1 MGVGIHGPPA
11 GPLMADLREL
21 YQDTILDH
29 SKKPRNFREIQEA
42 SAKAVG
48 HNPLCGDRVTV
59 YLRLDDGNIAD
70 ISFIGQG
77 CAISKASASLMTDA
91 VKGKS
96 KAEATRL
103 FERFRKMVTGRPGD
117 PIDNSLGKLAVLS
130 GVCEFPVRVKC
141 ASLPW
146 HTLEAAL
153 EQKQETVSLE

>member
-1 MGVGIHGPPA
+1 MP
-11 GPLMADLREL
+11 DLREL

-29 SKKPRNFREIQEA
+29 SKRPHNFHEIPEA
-42 SAKAVG
+42 SSKAVG

-59 YLRLDDGNIAD
+59 YLRLDGGNIAD
-70 ISFIGQG
+70 VAFLGQG

-96 KAEATRL
+96 LPQARDL
-103 FERFRKMVTGRPGD
+103 FEKFHKMVTGRPGD
-117 PIDNSLGKLAVLS
+117 PVDTQSLGKLAVLS

-146 HTLEAAL
+146 HTLQAAL
-153 EQKQETVSLE
+153 ERKQEPVSLE